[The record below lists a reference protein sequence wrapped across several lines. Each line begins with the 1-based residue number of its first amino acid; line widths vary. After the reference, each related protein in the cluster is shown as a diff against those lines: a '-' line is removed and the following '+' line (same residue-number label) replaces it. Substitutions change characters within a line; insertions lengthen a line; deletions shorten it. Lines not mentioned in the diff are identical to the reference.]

1 MYFDSFAALM
11 TMDGHGAY
19 VWSAYAITLVVVIA
33 LLILPLR
40 RQRRLIAELSG
51 ELRRDR
57 GAPSNS
63 PAVEGEDTHASG
75 S

>member
-1 MYFDSFAALM
+1 MYFDSVAAMM

-33 LLILPLR
+33 LLVMPLR
-40 RQRRLIAELSG
+40 RQRRLMIELSG

-57 GAPSNS
+57 GSPSQS
-63 PAVEGEDTHASG
+63 PAVEGEDSHAPG